1 MQQKQ
6 YKASPLAV
14 RLMQGLTFLSGGA
27 FCLLI
32 TQIAEYRIVLIL
44 SAGFLLLW
52 ILAGF
57 FYIPA
62 YLRRIRIS
70 ISHTEITV
78 QSGVFFSRTRTILLQ
93 SLLLNTLLTTFL
105 SRYTG
110 LNFILLHTYGGT
122 LLLPFL
128 QKQDAEALH
137 GILNTYLLTA
147 ISKEEPHAP

>member
-14 RLMQGLTFLSGGA
+14 RLMQGLTLVSCGA
-27 FCLLI
+27 LCLLTAQI
-32 TQIAEYRIVLIL
+32 TAHRTALIL
-44 SAGFLLLW
+44 SAGILLLW
-52 ILAGF
+52 IPAGF

-62 YLRRIRIS
+62 YLRRIRIF

-78 QSGVFFSRTRTILLQ
+78 QSGVFFSRTRTVLLRT
-93 SLLLNTLLTTFL
+93 LLLTTLLTTFL

-128 QKQDAEALH
+128 PKQDAEELH
-137 GILNTYLLTA
+137 GTLSTYLLTA
-147 ISKEEPHAP
+147 VPKEDPHAP